1 MINNI
6 YERTGGAKNEDD
18 DDIEIIKENEKAVS
32 LDAQEPSKKQG
43 CC

>member
-18 DDIEIIKENEKAVS
+18 DDIEIIKENDNVVNIN
-32 LDAQEPSKKQG
+32 QEAPQKKG
-43 CC
+43 FC

>member
-18 DDIEIIKENEKAVS
+18 DDIEIIKENDYAVN
-32 LDAQEPSKKQG
+32 LNQQTPQKQG